1 MGEPRKINAAE
12 LLRIE
17 GEPSRKLYTYSI
29 ATPRFVDRPRPLSF
43 ADRMRGRSP
52 QYDRVI
58 EERIDYLGRYRK
70 RVRNEDIYEDEVGLK
85 FEKQYV
91 LLKSTEDAPKVLI
104 VHEESRG
111 EGAGD
116 PGLPGGSRLNKK
128 TRRSKGRGRNSVGR
142 KLRKLTSRRR

>member
-1 MGEPRKINAAE
+1 MDAPRKINAAE

-29 ATPRFVDRPRPLSF
+29 AAPRFVDRPRPLSF
-43 ADRMRGRSP
+43 MDRMRGRSP

-58 EERIDYLGRYRK
+58 EERIDYLGRYQK
-70 RVRNEDIYEDEVGLK
+70 RVRDEDLYEDEVGLK
-85 FEKQYV
+85 FEKKYIM
-91 LLKSTEDAPKVLI
+91 LKSTEDAPKDLI

-128 TRRSKGRGRNSVGR
+128 TRRSKGRRRYSVRR
-142 KLRKLTSRRR
+142 KLRNLASRRR

>member
-1 MGEPRKINAAE
+1 MAAPRKINAAE

-29 ATPRFVDRPRPLSF
+29 VTPRFVDRPRPLSF
-43 ADRMRGRSP
+43 TDRMRGRSP

-91 LLKSTEDAPKVLI
+91 LLKSSEDAPKVLI

-128 TRRSKGRGRNSVGR
+128 TRRSKGRRRNSVGR